1 METLFTIL
9 LILVCVLLILV
20 VLMQNS
26 KGGGISS
33 EFSTANQIIGV
44 TRGADFIEKTTWTLA
59 GIMLV
64 LSLLLSPKV
73 NQSTKSIEP
82 EESTTRKKA
91 AGAVVPQ
98 TPAAPMQQNNQ
109 QPQAPQG
116 Q

>member
-1 METLFTIL
+1 METFFTIL
-9 LILVCVLLILV
+9 LIIVCLLLVLV

-64 LSLLLSPKV
+64 LSLLLSPKMT
-73 NQSTKSIEP
+73 NTSALNTDNT
-82 EESTTRKKA
+82 ESTTRKKA
-91 AGAVVPQ
+91 AGAVMP
-98 TPAAPMQQNNQ
+98 TPAAPVQNTPS
-109 QPQAPQG
+109 QPNPSK
-116 Q
+116 

>member
-9 LILVCVLLILV
+9 LIIVCVLLIIV

-59 GIMLV
+59 GIMLA
-64 LSLLLSPKV
+64 LSLLLSPKSGNV
-73 NQSTKSIEP
+73 STTSEP
-82 EESTTRKKA
+82 QESTTRKKA
-91 AGAVVPQ
+91 AGAVMPQ
-98 TPAAPMQQNNQ
+98 TPAAPMQNNQ
-109 QPQAPQG
+109 PQQPANK
-116 Q
+116 